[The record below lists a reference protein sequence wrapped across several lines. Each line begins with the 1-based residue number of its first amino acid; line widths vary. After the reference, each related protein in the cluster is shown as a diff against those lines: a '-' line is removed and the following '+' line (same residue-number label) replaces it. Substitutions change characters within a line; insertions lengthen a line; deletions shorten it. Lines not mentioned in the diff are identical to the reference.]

1 MNLNQLIQQAQK
13 MQRKVNKVKKEYEQK
28 TFDFS
33 SQQNLITGKMNG
45 KLEIVE
51 LNIDDQLLSADNK
64 EMLVDLLTVSL
75 NDIINKVN
83 EDKENTLNQ
92 VTNGVDVSAFL

>member
-1 MNLNQLIQQAQK
+1 MNFNQLIQQAQK
-13 MQRKVNKVKKEYEQK
+13 IQRKVNKVKKEYEQK

-51 LNIDDQLLSADNK
+51 LNIDDQLLSAENK

-92 VTNGVDVSAFL
+92 ITNGVDVSAFL

>member
-1 MNLNQLIQQAQK
+1 MNFNQLIQQAQK

-51 LNIDDQLLSADNK
+51 LNIDDQLLSAENK

-92 VTNGVDVSAFL
+92 ITNGVDVSAFL